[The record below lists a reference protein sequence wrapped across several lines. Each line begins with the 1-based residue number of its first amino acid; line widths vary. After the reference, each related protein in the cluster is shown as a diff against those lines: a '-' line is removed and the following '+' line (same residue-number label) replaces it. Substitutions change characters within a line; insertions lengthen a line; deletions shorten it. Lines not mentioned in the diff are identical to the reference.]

1 MLPSIPS
8 LFLAVLPLLTGAL
21 SAGEDLVVDGFEG
34 ESFGDWKATGD
45 AFGNAPA
52 TGALN
57 GQMAVTGFQ
66 GRGLVNSYQRGDE
79 STGRLVSAP
88 FKIGRR
94 YLNFLIGGGG
104 FAGETC
110 MNLLSD
116 GKVLHS
122 ATGTNVVPGGSER
135 LEWKT
140 WDLAGLEGKQVTLEI
155 VDARKGTW
163 GHVNVDQ
170 IVQSDLP
177 ARMDVRKELKISS
190 RYLVWPV
197 TRNLSG
203 RNRFFLTLDG
213 EQKPLACVNIA
224 LSETPDFWVFTDLP
238 DYQGRTITVTSDL
251 PQASK
256 KSWEMVAISDTY
268 PGEETL
274 YCEPLRPQ
282 YHFTS
287 RRGWLNDPN
296 GLVWENGTW
305 HLFYQHNPYNTGWDN
320 MHWGHASSTDL
331 FHWKEKP
338 DALFPDAEGYMYSG
352 SAVLA
357 TRDQVGFP
365 IKGEQAMALFYTAE
379 GTRSHVPG
387 IRTTQGLALNEDS
400 GPIFHKFKG
409 NPVVP
414 HRVAENRDPKVF
426 WHEPTKTWVM
436 ALYLDGD
443 EYGIY
448 SSKGLANWSPVGGF
462 HIPGS
467 SECPD
472 LFELPVEGDSKNS
485 RWVAWGANGRY
496 VLGGFDGRSF
506 TPQSPPQRQ
515 YFGAAYAGQ
524 TYNGAPG
531 GRRVHIGWMRDSG
544 GLEGAPFNLQMTLP
558 MEFSLEKDSKGGLR
572 LHIEPVPE
580 VVSLRD
586 ETKEW
591 KDLVF
596 KDGDQDPLA
605 DFRAGSFEV
614 EAVIDTAS
622 TASEMGLMVF
632 DNVPAIWRKTDQGFS
647 GMEGPQEPVNGRLN
661 LRLFVDTVSMEVFVN
676 GSYTGRY
683 LRQRDDAK
691 PVRLIAT
698 GGEARFESLRVHTL
712 RSIWR

>member
-1 MLPSIPS
+1 MSPSIPS
-8 LFLAVLPLLTGAL
+8 LFLAVSPLLTGAL

-34 ESFGDWKATGD
+34 ERFGDWKATGD

-52 TGALN
+52 AGALN

-66 GRGLVNSYQRGDE
+66 GRGLVNSYHGGDE

-88 FKIGRR
+88 FRIERR
-94 YLNFLIGGGG
+94 YLNLLIGGGG

-140 WDLAGLEGKQVTLEI
+140 WDLAGLEGKRVTLEI

-177 ARMDVRKELKISS
+177 ARMDVRKEFKISS

-224 LSETPDFWVFTDLP
+224 LSETPDFWVFTDLS

-251 PQASK
+251 PFASK
-256 KSWEMVAISDTY
+256 KAWEMVAISETY

-274 YCEPLRPQ
+274 YREPLRPQ

-296 GLVWENGTW
+296 GLLWENGTW

-320 MHWGHASSTDL
+320 MHWGHATSTDL

-357 TRDQVGFP
+357 TRDQVGFS
-365 IKGEQAMALFYTAE
+365 IKGGQAMALFYTAE

-387 IRTTQGLALNEDS
+387 IKTAQGLALNEDS

-426 WHEPTKTWVM
+426 WHEPTKSWVM
-436 ALYLDGD
+436 DLYLDGD

-448 SSKGLANWSPVGGF
+448 SSKGLANWRPVGGF

-472 LFELPVEGDSKNS
+472 LFELPVEGDPQSS

-506 TPQSPPQRQ
+506 TPQSAPQRQ

-531 GRRVHIGWMRDSG
+531 GRRVHIGWMWDSR

-558 MEFSLEKDSKGGLR
+558 MEFSLAKDSKGGLR

-586 ETKEW
+586 ATKEW

-596 KDGDQDPLA
+596 KDVDQDPLA
-605 DFRAGSFEV
+605 DFHAGSFEV

-632 DNVPAIWRKTDQGFS
+632 GNVPAIWRKTDQGFS
-647 GMEGPQEPVNGRLN
+647 GMEGSLEPVNGRLN

-698 GGEARFESLRVHTL
+698 GGEARFESLRIHTL